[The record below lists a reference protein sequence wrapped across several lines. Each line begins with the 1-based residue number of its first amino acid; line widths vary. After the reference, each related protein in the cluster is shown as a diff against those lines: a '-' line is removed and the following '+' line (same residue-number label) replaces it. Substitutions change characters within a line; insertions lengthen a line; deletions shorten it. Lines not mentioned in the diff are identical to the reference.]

1 MKVSDLIKKL
11 QARQEKYGDIEVK
24 QLMGVTNSLFEGI
37 VGEKLVPIKKVKYNK
52 NSNTLFVDFC

>member
-52 NSNTLFVDFC
+52 KSNILFVDFY

>member
-37 VGEKLVPIKKVKYNK
+37 VCEKLVPIKKVKYNK
-52 NSNTLFVDFC
+52 KSNIIFVDFC